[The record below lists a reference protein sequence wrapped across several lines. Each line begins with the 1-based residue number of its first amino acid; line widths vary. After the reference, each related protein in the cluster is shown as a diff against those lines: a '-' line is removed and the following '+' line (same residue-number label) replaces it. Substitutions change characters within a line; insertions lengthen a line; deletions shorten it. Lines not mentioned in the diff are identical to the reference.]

1 MKCSIKYTDEEV
13 FRERLSW
20 RNMEARALK
29 NVPYS
34 ALANEDI
41 RVRDY
46 LETMDIKLRDGGRKR
61 VRIKHQLEMLD
72 AAIANPRSVG
82 LLAIGALRSL
92 ELARGVAA
100 KVYRTAH
107 NNRFRNRPKWHYVT
121 SSFYDPLLERDP
133 HGGGGLAAVE
143 PDPSLLVLDG
153 LYADSNNVRLEK
165 TRDLI
170 FKYREDRDSE
180 DSIPIILLI
189 AGTNPLDFVQ
199 DRLFCRISGAIY
211 LSRKIEHWT

>member
-1 MKCSIKYTDEEV
+1 M
-13 FRERLSW
+13 
-20 RNMEARALK
+20 K

-34 ALANEDI
+34 AIANEDV

-46 LETMDIKLRDGGRKR
+46 LETMEVKLRDGSGRKR
-61 VRIKHQLEMLD
+61 VRIKQQLETLD
-72 AAIANPRSVG
+72 AAIEDPNSVG

-100 KVYRTAH
+100 KIYRTAH
-107 NNRFRNRPKWHYVT
+107 GTRSRNRPKWHYVT
-121 SSFYDPLLERDP
+121 GSFYDPLLERDP
-133 HGGGGLAAVE
+133 TGESGLAAIQ

-153 LYADSNNVRLEK
+153 LYADCNNVRLEK
-165 TRDLI
+165 VRDLI
-170 FKYREDRDSE
+170 FKYREDRDPE

-199 DRLFCRISGAIY
+199 DRLFVRITGAIY
-211 LSRKIEHWT
+211 MSRKIESWT